1 MPNPILRAGP
11 FRFGSNFFAE
21 DNGDPECHPVNCA
34 NARSTRWPWRVRK
47 VTNGTPSVN
56 EVLISGVSSFE
67 NSFSFYADFPS
78 VAFRFSYQAATQ
90 WSFSGSTYSA
100 SFEEGSLDFTSSINV
115 DVFVGGSLVFSD
127 DTETVGLAS
136 ISGDFDSIVFPASVV
151 PRYVEIFFIGGFFS
165 SGTGSGELSGAISL
179 PILTA

>member
-1 MPNPILRAGP
+1 MPNPILKAGP

-21 DNGDPECHPVNCA
+21 DNGDPECLPVNCA
-34 NARSTRWPWRVRK
+34 NARSTRWPWRARK
-47 VTNGTPSVN
+47 LANLSN

-100 SFEEGSLDFTSSINV
+100 SFEQNLDYISAIDV
-115 DVFVGGSLVFSD
+115 DVFVGGSFVFSD
-127 DTETVGLAS
+127 DCRSSRKAS
-136 ISGDFDSIVFPASVV
+136 ISGDFDSIVFPASVI
-151 PRYVEIFFIGGFFS
+151 PLIVEIRFFGGFS
-165 SGTGSGELSGAISL
+165 TETGSGELSGAISL